1 MLFDKKTKTNVFN
14 VSGNKSGAPK
24 MGKGGQALFDALKA
38 KGYKKMGGS
47 SMKSKGYNK
56 MGGSSMEAYK
66 CGGSYKLL
74 PGLSKKM
81 K

>member
-1 MLFDKKTKTNVFN
+1 MLFGKKTKTNVFN
-14 VSGNKSGAPK
+14 VSGNKLGVPE
-24 MGKGGQALFDALKA
+24 MRKGGQALFDALKA

-47 SMKSKGYNK
+47 SMT
-56 MGGSSMEAYK
+56 EYK

>member
-1 MLFDKKTKTNVFN
+1 MLFGKKTKTNVFN
-14 VSGNKSGAPK
+14 VSGNKLEVPE
-24 MGKGGQALFDALKA
+24 MGKGGQSLFDALKA

-47 SMKSKGYNK
+47 SMT
-56 MGGSSMEAYK
+56 EYK
-66 CGGSYKLL
+66 VGGSYKLL